1 MVEHPAEVAE
11 DIISR
16 TSRNPQPSKVVVKR
30 SGLGCLTVVGIIFV
44 VLKLLA
50 VPPVAAWSW
59 WWVLAPFWIP
69 WAIMLA
75 VFAIVLL
82 LVAIAA
88 AS

>member
-1 MVEHPAEVAE
+1 MVEYPAKIAE

-16 TSRNPQPSKVVVKR
+16 TSRDPAPSKVVVKR
-30 SGLGCLTVVGIIFV
+30 SGLGCLTVVGIVFV

-50 VPPVAAWSW
+50 VPPVATWSW

-69 WAIMLA
+69 WAIALI
-75 VFAIVLL
+75 VFTLGVL

>member
-1 MVEHPAEVAE
+1 MVEYPAEVAE

-16 TSRNPQPSKVVVKR
+16 TSRNLQPSKVVVKR
-30 SGLGCLTVVGIIFV
+30 SGLGCMTVIGIVFV

-50 VPPVAAWSW
+50 VPPVATWSW

-69 WAIMLA
+69 WAIALA
-75 VFAIVLL
+75 VFAIALL